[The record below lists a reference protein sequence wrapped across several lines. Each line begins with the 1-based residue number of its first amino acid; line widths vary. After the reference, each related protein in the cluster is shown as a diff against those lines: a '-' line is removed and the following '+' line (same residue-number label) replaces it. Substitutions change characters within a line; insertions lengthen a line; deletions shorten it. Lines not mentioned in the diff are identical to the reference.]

1 MVFWSFAS
9 MRAMC
14 SVLLAQAVVNFFFF
28 FFASSEH
35 FRKIQI
41 ASSEHV
47 EYFELLRKFSAS
59 RFLSF
64 INKKRYFAVT
74 VNNRAET
81 FKLE

>member
-1 MVFWSFAS
+1 MVFASICEHASIMLIFAS
-9 MRAMC
+9 TSSC
-14 SVLLAQAVVNFFFF
+14 QIFLV
-28 FFASSEH
+28 SSEH